1 MTAKLSLFT
10 AALSLMKAWQRTS
23 VLTNSSLEPGL
34 RADPADVKA
43 AAKAVGA

>member
-10 AALSLMKAWQRTS
+10 AALSLTKEWQRTS
-23 VLTNSSLEPGL
+23 VLISSSLEPGL
-34 RADPADVKA
+34 RADLADVRA